1 MVTIRDVARAAGV
14 SIATVSRVFNE
25 SATVS
30 QTTSRR
36 VRSVAGRLDYWPHS
50 GARSLTTSRTHAI
63 GVLLPDLFGEFFSEI
78 IRGIDHTA
86 RAERL
91 QILVSSSHADIDA
104 VVAAARSLRGR
115 IDGLIAMVPDKGSEQ
130 RVRQIQRRFPVVLL
144 SPRARV
150 PGCSTVAIANAQ
162 GASTAVAHLLAAG
175 HDEIAILKG
184 PPGNVDAEERL
195 QGYHAALAA
204 AGIRT
209 RPEYAID
216 GDFTESSG
224 YRAGAALVALRPRPT
239 AVFACNDYMA
249 IGLLGALSDAR
260 VRVPEDMAVVGFDD
274 IAMARYVSPPL
285 TTVHVDAYEMGE
297 RAARALI
304 ARLHP
309 ASTAPPPQSVVP
321 ATLVVRRSCGA
332 SGAATADVRAGGPA
346 SRRART
352 FHS

>member
-1 MVTIRDVARAAGV
+1 VVTIRDVARAAGV

-25 SATVS
+25 SAVVTES
-30 QTTSRR
+30 TSRR
-36 VRSVAGRLDYWPHS
+36 VRSAAGRLDYWPHS

-63 GVLLPDLFGEFFSEI
+63 GVLLPDLFGEFFSEV

-115 IDGLIAMVPDKGSEQ
+115 IDGLIAMVPDKGSET

-150 PGCSTVAIANAQ
+150 AGCSSVAIANAR
-162 GASTAVAHLLAAG
+162 GAAAAVTHLVSGG
-175 HDEIAILKG
+175 HRNIAILKG
-184 PPGNVDAEERL
+184 PAGNVDAEER
-195 QGYHAALAA
+195 QRGYHEALAA
-204 AGIRT
+204 A
-209 RPEYAID
+209 AIHPRAQLEIE
-216 GDFTESSG
+216 GDFTESAG
-224 YRAGAALVALRPRPT
+224 YRAGAMLLAMRPRPT

-249 IGLLGALSDAR
+249 IGLLGALHDAGIG
-260 VRVPEDMAVVGFDD
+260 VPDEMAVVGFDD

-285 TTVHVDAYEMGE
+285 TTVRVDAYEMGE

-304 ARLHP
+304 ARLQP
-309 ASTAPPPQSVVP
+309 SPVSPPQQAVVP

-332 SGAATADVRAGGPA
+332 SLAATADARAGLPS
-346 SRRART
+346 SRRTRS